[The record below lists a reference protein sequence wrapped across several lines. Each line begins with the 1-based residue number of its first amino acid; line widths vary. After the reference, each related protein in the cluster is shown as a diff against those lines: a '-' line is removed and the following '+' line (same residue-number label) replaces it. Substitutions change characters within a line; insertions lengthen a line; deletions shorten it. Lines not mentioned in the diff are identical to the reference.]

1 MLSAVYKKQY
11 SSMLLLVTVFDEICG
26 SCEDTVNI
34 ETIRL
39 KPSTADDTQNNFLS
53 CGGPKSKKINFLLF
67 FRNLAYALQ
76 VTRCVISY
84 GSTCGSHVGLHRLL
98 HKPNLLPVSCLFI
111 LKPQLRKIE
120 RCHLPT
126 IHQSLKRSQ
135 VKPSLVSVI
144 CN

>member
-53 CGGPKSKKINFLLF
+53 CGGPKSKKI
-67 FRNLAYALQ
+67 
-76 VTRCVISY
+76 ISY
-84 GSTCGSHVGLHRLL
+84 FFSKFSVRIAGNTVCDLIWIYMWVPRGSTPTFTQTELASGILL
-98 HKPNLLPVSCLFI
+98 IYP
-111 LKPQLRKIE
+111 E
-120 RCHLPT
+120 AT
-126 IHQSLKRSQ
+126 IAQ
-135 VKPSLVSVI
+135 
-144 CN
+144 N